1 MRQEGGPG
9 TERIGP
15 DGGAVT
21 TPASFT
27 YGSASAASHA
37 AGSPT
42 SGSPA
47 TGSRTIGSQT
57 SEATDAPLSTQPGW
71 SKERIGAGVGRVWP
85 EWFVQALPGQYPH
98 LREPPVWLVI
108 GGRGAGK
115 TRLGAEWVNALARG
129 LAPFARRRHGQIAL
143 VGETLA
149 DVREVMIDGPSGIRT
164 VARGARP
171 RYEPTRRRLLWP
183 SGAVAQV
190 YSSED
195 PESLRGPQFEAAWLD
210 ELAKWKHIDAC
221 WDMLQFGM
229 RLGQAPR
236 QLITTTPRPRPLL
249 KRLMAD
255 PAVAVTRLSTSDNAR
270 NLAPGFIAAL
280 QRRYGRTP
288 LGRQE
293 LDGEMIEERQ
303 GALWTRATIET
314 AVAAFAGTGRDSI
327 GRIVV
332 AVDPPA
338 GSGRASDACGIVAA
352 GLLPDGRVVV
362 LEDATVEAAAPRD
375 WALRA
380 VALYRR
386 LEADRIV
393 AEVNQ
398 GGDMVAAVIRTV
410 DPAAPVKPVRATRG
424 KWLRAELVAALYE
437 QGRVVHA
444 GRFPALEDEMC
455 GFGADGLSG
464 GRSPDRVDALVWA
477 VTVLADAGRAAPRIR
492 DFR

>member
-1 MRQEGGPG
+1 MTNSPQCSPSSTTASSSSPASTQTGWSQ
-9 TERIGP
+9 ERIG
-15 DGGAVT
+15 
-21 TPASFT
+21 
-27 YGSASAASHA
+27 
-37 AGSPT
+37 
-42 SGSPA
+42 
-47 TGSRTIGSQT
+47 
-57 SEATDAPLSTQPGW
+57 
-71 SKERIGAGVGRVWP
+71 KGVERVWP
-85 EWFVQALPGQYPH
+85 EWFVQALRGQYPQH
-98 LREPPVWLVI
+98 REPPVWLVI

-164 VARGARP
+164 IARGARP
-171 RYEPTRRRLLWP
+171 RYEPTRRRLLWA

-190 YSSED
+190 FSSED

-210 ELAKWKHIDAC
+210 ELAKWKNIDAC

-229 RLGQAPR
+229 RLGPAPR

-255 PAVAVTRLSTSDNAR
+255 PAVAVTRLSTGDNAQ
-270 NLAPGFIAAL
+270 NLSPGFIAAL
-280 QRRYGRTP
+280 RRRYDGTP

-303 GALWTRATIET
+303 GALWKRATIEN
-314 AVAAFAGTGRDSI
+314 AVADFAGVDRGTI

-338 GSGRASDACGIVAA
+338 GSGEGPGRASDACGIVAA

-386 LEADRIV
+386 LQADRIV

-424 KWLRAELVAALYE
+424 KWLRAEPVAALYE

-455 GFGADGLSG
+455 DFGADGLSG

-477 VTVLADAGRAAPRIR
+477 VTVLTDAVRAAPRIR
-492 DFR
+492 DFG